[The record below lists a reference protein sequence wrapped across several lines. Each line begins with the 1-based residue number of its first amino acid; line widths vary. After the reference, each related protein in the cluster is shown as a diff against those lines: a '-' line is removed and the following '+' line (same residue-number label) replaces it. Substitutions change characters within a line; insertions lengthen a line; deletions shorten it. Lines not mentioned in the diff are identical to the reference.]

1 MIWRSQHFLT
11 RPCSFQNTNALF
23 LLTQCQ
29 CHPENGVRV
38 SDRAMIITVTLI
50 CAYFAAWDATK
61 KHGVEYPKFETGPV
75 GRNGFQTATMHSVG
89 EDAPMPF
96 LIRLKADGDPSEF
109 FVWFFGLKFKL
120 PFTTSPAMG
129 NSNTRG
135 IEEPP
140 RMVEAILAQVPVGT
154 PVDDAQ
160 RFMEREGFKCSR
172 STNAAFL
179 DRTGLDYVYCDRW
192 EASGFVK
199 RRWQVAIVHR
209 DGKVTEVLASTG
221 LVGP

>member
-1 MIWRSQHFLT
+1 MPVSPQKWRPRFSL
-11 RPCSFQNTNALF
+11 
-23 LLTQCQ
+23 
-29 CHPENGVRV
+29 
-38 SDRAMIITVTLI
+38 RAVIITVTLI

-61 KHGVEYPKFETGPV
+61 KYGIEYPKFETGPV
-75 GRNGFQTATMHSVG
+75 DPNGFQTVTMHSVG

-120 PFTTSPAMG
+120 PFTTAPAMG
-129 NSNTRG
+129 SSNTRG

-140 RMVEAILAQVPVGT
+140 RMVEAVLGQVPVGT
-154 PVDDAQ
+154 PIDDAQ
-160 RFMEREGFKCSR
+160 RFMEQEGFTCSR
-172 STNAAFL
+172 STNKPFL
-179 DRTGLDYVYCDRW
+179 DRTGLDYIYCDRS
-192 EASGFVK
+192 EGGLTF
-199 RRWQVAIVHR
+199 RRWQVAAVHR